1 MVKQFGI
8 VGALILGEAA
18 VTANIVSPILV
29 IIVALTGISE
39 FAIPDFSF
47 SFSVRIFRFIYIILG
62 YIAGLFGIS
71 AGIFIHL
78 CYVLSTKSF
87 GVPIFS
93 FKEGASYPVK
103 PLWENETR
111 NQILNTK
118 RPESAPKT
126 SMDWRK

>member
-1 MVKQFGI
+1 MDKQFGI

-62 YIAGLFGIS
+62 YICRFVWNCSWNLYS
-71 AGIFIHL
+71 SMLYFINKIIWSSN
-78 CYVLSTKSF
+78 Y
-87 GVPIFS
+87 I
-93 FKEGASYPVK
+93 
-103 PLWENETR
+103 
-111 NQILNTK
+111 I
-118 RPESAPKT
+118 
-126 SMDWRK
+126 